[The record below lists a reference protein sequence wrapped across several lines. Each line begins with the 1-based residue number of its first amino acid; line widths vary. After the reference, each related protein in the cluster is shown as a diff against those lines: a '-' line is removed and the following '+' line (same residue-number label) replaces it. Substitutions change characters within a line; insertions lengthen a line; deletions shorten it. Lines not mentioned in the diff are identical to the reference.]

1 MVVAQETDSARAVPR
16 WTAIGAAV
24 ALIVLVT
31 AGWSLINTLI
41 PGGNPVSSGEELA
54 LGGDDRTRAVLVL
67 PDDGWV
73 MDVAASQPGRSYRLE
88 RGSLRLDVE
97 GPGQSETDRTG
108 MAERWEGACDV
119 LLSQD
124 LSTEVGEPGPVS
136 SADGTEGRAADVS
149 RSRGSGAM
157 VLLPAPSGGYA
168 VRMVLHQGADGG
180 TGAPAE
186 DLARMI
192 TFSDGGEHG

>member
-1 MVVAQETDSARAVPR
+1 MVVAQETDSARAAPR
-16 WTAIGAAV
+16 WAAIGAAV

-31 AGWSLINTLI
+31 AGWSLVNTLI
-41 PGGNPVSSGEELA
+41 PDGSPVSPGEELA
-54 LGGDDRTRAVLVL
+54 LGGDGGTRAVLVL

-73 MDVAASQPGRSYRLE
+73 MDVAASHPGRSYRLE

-97 GPGQSETDRTG
+97 GPGEAETDRAG

-124 LSTEVGEPGPVS
+124 LSTEVGEPGPVA
-136 SADGTEGRAADVS
+136 SADGTEGRAAGVS

-157 VLLPAPSGGYA
+157 VLLPAPSSGYA
-168 VRMVLHQGADGG
+168 VRMVLQGADGG
-180 TGAPAE
+180 AGATAE

-192 TFSDGGEHG
+192 TFSEGGEHG